1 MDVNGMQ
8 LEILEV
14 PLAIPYNAWPWK
26 IAPLMDD
33 DPEFSSKKMMFRID
47 DRKVTGHCYSS
58 CMEPGM
64 LQFNILI
71 KWRLKS
77 PFTLL

>member
-26 IAPLMDD
+26 IAPLVDD
-33 DPEFSSKKMMFRID
+33 DLVFSSKK
-47 DRKVTGHCYSS
+47 K
-58 CMEPGM
+58 
-64 LQFNILI
+64 
-71 KWRLKS
+71 
-77 PFTLL
+77 

>member
-33 DPEFSSKKMMFRID
+33 DPVFSSKKND
-47 DRKVTGHCYSS
+47 VPDR
-58 CMEPGM
+58 
-64 LQFNILI
+64 
-71 KWRLKS
+71 
-77 PFTLL
+77 